1 VSNCKLLRL
10 KITQLPLIV
19 TRKVDQTVN
28 QIGINKQNLKG
39 QIMSGWIV
47 FLIIALVLGIIVSN
61 IILLKQTAKMKVPD
75 HVLKSIAE
83 RKLAEKT
90 EAENKKPTNK

>member
-1 VSNCKLLRL
+1 MNGW
-10 KITQLPLIV
+10 LI
-19 TRKVDQTVN
+19 
-28 QIGINKQNLKG
+28 
-39 QIMSGWIV
+39 

-83 RKLAEKT
+83 RKLAEKM
-90 EAENKKPTNK
+90 EAENEKPTEK